1 MLHYTLLVAT
11 KNLTTNGVHKII
23 YHFSKL
29 VQWVCAKA
37 VDTQE
42 LPIMEK
48 ESVIVL
54 TLLEM
59 HFAYILCFQVHL
71 LIHLVQEVG
80 LLGPL

>member
-11 KNLTTNGVHKII
+11 KDLTTNGVHEII

-59 HFAYILCFQVHL
+59 HL
-71 LIHLVQEVG
+71 LISFVFKFIC
-80 LLGPL
+80 

>member
-11 KNLTTNGVHKII
+11 KGLTTNGVGEII

-29 VQWVCAKA
+29 VQWVCANA

-59 HFAYILCFQVHL
+59 HL
-71 LIHLVQEVG
+71 LTSFVFKFIC
-80 LLGPL
+80 